1 MVLFGNSNSL
11 KPLEGDAP
19 RLLRMTPLH
28 HSLRVARPKGDRRT
42 CNESGPEEDA
52 QSDAGSTAS
61 APGFTGDK
69 DNAWYDKMNRR
80 LTPSSKF
87 SQVV

>member
-69 DNAWYDKMNRR
+69 GKAYFIF
-80 LTPSSKF
+80 L
-87 SQVV
+87 